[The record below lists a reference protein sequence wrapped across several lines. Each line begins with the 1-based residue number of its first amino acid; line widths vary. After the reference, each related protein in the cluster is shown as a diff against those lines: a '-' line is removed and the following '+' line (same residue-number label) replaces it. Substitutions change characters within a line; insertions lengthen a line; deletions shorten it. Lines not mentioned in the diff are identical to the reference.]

1 MRIGFNPQKD
11 KKLHPSD
18 FFHQVVVPVYIP
30 NQKGYFKDS
39 FSILKLC
46 LDSLFR
52 TSHKKTYF
60 TVVNNGSCDEVR
72 AYLDHLFQNKKI
84 HEVVHTITIGKLN
97 AILKGLTG
105 NQFTLITIADAD
117 VLFVNNWQEETY
129 AVFEAFPKTG
139 SVSPCPNSKLLKY
152 CTTNIFFEKLISE
165 SLRFRNVKNPK
176 AMKSFA
182 GSIGNPTLFNK
193 HHLKKY
199 LTVSNNDVHAVVGA
213 GHFVGTYRSDVFQ
226 KLRHSYSVFKLGG
239 ESESELLDKP
249 VSYQGY
255 WRLSTE
261 DNYAYHMGN
270 TFEDWM
276 SKHVEDL
283 KRNNFVY
290 DKAPHLSKVKSN
302 AFVNWIKIKVFSR
315 ILFRKSFWMLFLR
328 YKGLTKSEAKEY

>member
-1 MRIGFNPQKD
+1 MRLGFNPHKD
-11 KKLHPSD
+11 KKQIKSD
-18 FFHQVVVPVYIP
+18 YFHQVVIPVYIP
-30 NQKGYFKDS
+30 NEEGYFKDS
-39 FSILKLC
+39 FVILQYC
-46 LDSLFR
+46 LQSLFK
-52 TSHKKTYF
+52 TSHQKTYF
-60 TVVNNGSCDEVR
+60 TIVNNGSCDEVVD
-72 AYLDHLFQNKKI
+72 YLNSLYHKKKI
-84 HEVVHTITIGKLN
+84 QELIHSTNIGKLN

-165 SLRFRNVKNPK
+165 SLRFRNVKNSK
-176 AMKSFA
+176 AMESFA

-270 TFEDWM
+270 TLEDWM
-276 SKHVEDL
+276 PKHVKDL

>member
-1 MRIGFNPQKD
+1 MRLGFNPHKD
-11 KKLHPSD
+11 KKQIKSD
-18 FFHQVVVPVYIP
+18 YFHQVVIPVYIP
-30 NQKGYFKDS
+30 NEEGYFKDS
-39 FSILKLC
+39 FVILQYC
-46 LDSLFR
+46 LQSLFK
-52 TSHKKTYF
+52 TSHQKTYF
-60 TVVNNGSCDEVR
+60 TIVNNGSCDEVVD
-72 AYLDHLFQNKKI
+72 YLNSLYHKKKI
-84 HEVVHTITIGKLN
+84 QELIHSTNIGKLN

-129 AVFEAFPKTG
+129 IVFEEFPKTG

-152 CTTNIFFEKLISE
+152 YTSNIFFEKLISE
-165 SLRFRNVKNPK
+165 SLRFRNVKNSK
-176 AMKSFA
+176 AMESFA

-276 SKHVEDL
+276 SKHVKDL